1 MNHARNHLAGL
12 AAEDSVLRDY
22 AAKGYH
28 LLDRRYRGQGGEI
41 DLVLERAGEV
51 IFVEVKK
58 SRSFDAARARLG
70 QRQILR
76 IFAAA
81 SEFLGGQPK
90 GQLTQTRFDLALV
103 NATGEVAIME
113 NALWP

>member
-12 AAEDSVLRDY
+12 AAENSVLRDY
-22 AAKGYH
+22 ASKGYR
-28 LLDRRYRGQGGEI
+28 LLERRYRGQGGEI
-41 DLVLERAGEV
+41 DLVLRHGDDV

-70 QRQILR
+70 QRQMTR

-81 SEFLGGQPK
+81 SEFLGSLPK
-90 GQLTQTRFDLALV
+90 GQLTETRFDLALV
-103 NATGEVAIME
+103 NAQGDVAIME
-113 NALWP
+113 NALWR

>member
-1 MNHARNHLAGL
+1 MNHTRNHLAGL
-12 AAEDSVLRDY
+12 TAEDSVLRDY
-22 AAKGYH
+22 TAKGYR
-28 LLDRRYRGQGGEI
+28 LLERRYRGQGGEI
-41 DLVLERAGEV
+41 DLVLGRGEDV

-81 SEFLGGQPK
+81 AEFLGGQPK
-90 GQLTQTRFDLALV
+90 GQLTETRFDLALV
-103 NATGEVAIME
+103 NVHGEVAVME

>member
-1 MNHARNHLAGL
+1 MKQARNHLAGL

-22 AAKGYH
+22 CAKGYR
-28 LLDRRYRGQGGEI
+28 LLERRYRGQSGEI
-41 DLVLERAGEV
+41 DLVLARGQDV

-58 SRSFDAARARLG
+58 SRSFDAARLRLG
-70 QRQILR
+70 ERQIGR

-81 SEFLGGQPK
+81 SEFLGRLPK
-90 GQLTQTRFDLALV
+90 GQLTETRFDLALV
-103 NATGEVAIME
+103 NDRGEVAVME

>member
-1 MNHARNHLAGL
+1 MNHARNHFAGL
-12 AAEDSVLRDY
+12 AAEDGVLRDY
-22 AAKGYH
+22 AAKGYR
-28 LLDRRYRGQGGEI
+28 LLERRYRGRGGEI
-41 DLVLERAGEV
+41 DLVLGRGEDI

-70 QRQILR
+70 QRQVARL
-76 IFAAA
+76 FAAA

-90 GQLTQTRFDLALV
+90 GQLTETRFDLALV
-103 NATGEVAIME
+103 NAQGEVAIME

>member
-1 MNHARNHLAGL
+1 MNHARNHLAGM

-22 AAKGYH
+22 AAMGYQ
-28 LLDRRYRGQGGEI
+28 LLDRRFRGQCGEI
-41 DLVLERAGEV
+41 DLVVGRGGDV

-58 SRSFDAARARLG
+58 SHSFDAARARLG

-81 SEFLGGQPK
+81 SEFLGRLPN
-90 GQLTQTRFDLALV
+90 GQLTETRFDLALV
-103 NATGEVAIME
+103 NAHGEVAIME

>member
-1 MNHARNHLAGL
+1 MNHALNHLAGL
-12 AAEDSVLRDY
+12 AAEDCVLRTY
-22 AAKGYH
+22 TAQGYR
-28 LLDRRYRGQGGEI
+28 LLERRFRGQGGEI
-41 DLVLERAGEV
+41 DLVLARGADV

-70 QRQILR
+70 QRQIMR

-90 GQLTQTRFDLALV
+90 GQLTETRFDLALV
-103 NATGEVAIME
+103 NARGEVSVME

>member
-1 MNHARNHLAGL
+1 MKQARNHLAGL

-22 AAKGYH
+22 TAKGYR

-41 DLVLERAGEV
+41 DLVLGRGDDV

-58 SRSFDAARARLG
+58 SKSFDAARARLG
-70 QRQILR
+70 ERQILR
-76 IFAAA
+76 IFSAAA
-81 SEFLGGQPK
+81 EFLGGQPK
-90 GQLTQTRFDLALV
+90 GQLTETRFDLALV
-103 NATGEVAIME
+103 NARGEVAIME